1 MPTSTATRVAE
12 RGMEQGA
19 SQVPRAPRHQPH
31 QYATA
36 PKATCE
42 RNPQPHYL
50 VHTCRSGQLRVALG
64 GGHDSAAA
72 HLQDAPQDV
81 LQVRSRGSGTPRLP
95 ITDRFKVTDTGAGL
109 HPTQQLRQVHNYHSL
124 MAIISG
130 LNLSAVSRLKTVKE
144 DKANK
149 VHILKLTARHHIC

>member
-1 MPTSTATRVAE
+1 
-12 RGMEQGA
+12 MEQGA

-36 PKATCE
+36 PKAMCG

-50 VHTCRSGQLRVALG
+50 VHSCRSGQLRVALG
-64 GGHDSAAA
+64 GGHDSAAT

-81 LQVRSRGSGTPRLP
+81 LQVRSRGSGTLRPP
-95 ITDRFKVTDTGAGL
+95 ITARFKVTDTAEP

-149 VHILKLTARHHIC
+149 VHILRPTAHHHICAQL